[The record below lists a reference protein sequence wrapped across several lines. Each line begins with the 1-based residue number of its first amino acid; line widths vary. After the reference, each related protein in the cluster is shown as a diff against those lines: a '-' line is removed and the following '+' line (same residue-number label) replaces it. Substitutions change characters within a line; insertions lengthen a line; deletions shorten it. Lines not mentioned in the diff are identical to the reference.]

1 MFEMYDSEFAAER
14 ETFSG
19 RASTPEDAV
28 LQLAIAYKGSRA
40 LHVAT
45 RMGLPDLLA
54 NGPKTAAALAPVVG
68 APPEMLHR
76 LLRALAAY
84 DVVVE
89 AEGGQFELGALGACL
104 RSDQS
109 SALRDLVLMFGHED
123 YWLTWG
129 ELGRCVSTG
138 SFAAQLLFG
147 VDNPFTRYSAD
158 PEVGPVFNRG
168 MVAMSAYISPSVIA
182 AYDFAALSSIVDVAG
197 GRGRLIADVLS
208 AVPHLRGTLLDLP
221 ATRQGA
227 EDLLTQAGVRDRC
240 EIISGDMFAGVPEGA
255 DLYMMKTVLHDWD
268 DEKSIA
274 ILANCRAAMECRPE
288 SRVLIV
294 EQILPDRV
302 EPGFD
307 AQMHVLAD
315 LNMMVRTG
323 GFERTAGE
331 FAELL
336 AKAGLKM
343 TRVIPTR
350 SFFSLIEA
358 RLA

>member
-1 MFEMYDSEFAAER
+1 MYDAELVAD
-14 ETFSG
+14 EAGGSS
-19 RASTPEDAV
+19 RAMSAEDAV

-45 RMGLPDLLA
+45 RLGLPDLLGDRA
-54 NGPKTAAALAPVVG
+54 ISAAELAEKLKVPS
-68 APPEMLHR
+68 EMLHR

-84 DVVVE
+84 GVVIE
-89 AEGGQFELGALGACL
+89 REDGAFENGALGACL
-104 RSDQS
+104 RSDGS

-129 ELGRCVSTG
+129 ELERCVSTG

-147 VDNPFTRYSAD
+147 VDNPFTRYAAD

-168 MVAMSAYISPSVIA
+168 MVAMSAYISPSVIE
-182 AYDFAALSSIVDVAG
+182 AYDFDSLSTIVDVAG
-197 GRGRLIADVLS
+197 GRGRLIADVLR
-208 AVPHLRGTLLDLP
+208 AMPHLRGTLLDLP
-221 ATRQGA
+221 ATREGA
-227 EDLLTQAGVRDRC
+227 EDLLAAAGVRDRC
-240 EIISGDMFAGVPEGA
+240 EIVSGNMFEDIPAGA

-274 ILANCRAAMECRPE
+274 ILKKCREAMTDRPDA
-288 SRVLIV
+288 RLLIV
-294 EQILPDRV
+294 EQILPERV
-302 EPGFD
+302 EPGFN

-323 GFERTAGE
+323 GFERTADA

-336 AKAGLKM
+336 ASSGMRL

-358 RLA
+358 RPL

>member
-1 MFEMYDSEFAAER
+1 MFEMYDSEFAAQR
-14 ETFSG
+14 ESLSA
-19 RASTPEDAV
+19 RATTPEDAV

-45 RMGLPDLLA
+45 RLGLPDLMVD
-54 NGPKTAAALAPVVG
+54 GPTTAAALAPVVG
-68 APPEMLHR
+68 TPPEMLHR

-89 AEGGQFELGALGACL
+89 TEDGQFELGTLGACL
-104 RSDQS
+104 RSDRS

-129 ELGRCVSTG
+129 ELERCVASG

-168 MVAMSAYISPSVIA
+168 MVAMSAYISPSVIE
-182 AYDFAALSSIVDVAG
+182 AYGFGALSTIVDVAG

-208 AVPHLRGTLLDLP
+208 AVPHLQGTLLDLP
-221 ATRQGA
+221 STRAGA
-227 EDLLTQAGVRDRC
+227 EELLRQAGVKDRC
-240 EIISGDMFAGVPEGA
+240 EIISGDMFAGVPTGA

-268 DEKSIA
+268 DARSVA
-274 ILANCRAAMECRPE
+274 ILANCRAAMEGRPD

-294 EQILPDRV
+294 EQVLPDRV

-331 FAELL
+331 FAVLL
-336 AKAGLKM
+336 AKSGLKM

-358 RLA
+358 QPA